1 MIYDQYSY
9 NDIDL
14 YMYMLH
20 MLHLFYF
27 PTWMCITISDLLF
40 AKLWNYAVNIFILS
54 FENYILMAVI
64 IL

>member
-1 MIYDQYSY
+1 
-9 NDIDL
+9 
-14 YMYMLH
+14 MYMLH

-64 IL
+64 ML